1 MKSANREKNLTEL
14 INKTYK
20 FDKGNEAPVNIKG
33 YEILDHF
40 ISKNFDTLK
49 EVTNRSAIIGSG
61 IIYYNL
67 LHHFSTHTLLIMY

>member
-49 EVTNRSAIIGSG
+49 KKLSVG
-61 IIYYNL
+61 YNW
-67 LHHFSTHTLLIMY
+67 FRG